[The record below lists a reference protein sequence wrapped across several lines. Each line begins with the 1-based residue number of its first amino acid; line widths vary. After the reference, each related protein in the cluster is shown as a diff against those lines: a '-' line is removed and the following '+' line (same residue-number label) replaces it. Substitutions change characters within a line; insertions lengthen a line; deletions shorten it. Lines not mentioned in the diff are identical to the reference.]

1 MKRKKDEE
9 KRREEEHQNLVNR
22 MISSNAGGAGLVS
35 CSGSRNRQLGEEVS
49 RCWKTWNNT

>member
-22 MISSNAGGAGLVS
+22 MISSNAGGVGFLRRITKPAAWRGGFQVLED
-35 CSGSRNRQLGEEVS
+35 LE
-49 RCWKTWNNT
+49 